1 MRIKTPYISNI
12 YIYTYKYT
20 HMYMYSSTGGGGGG
34 GCCLTLVFTLGPKFG
49 EGADLCGVGGGY
61 K

>member
-1 MRIKTPYISNI
+1 
-12 YIYTYKYT
+12 
-20 HMYMYSSTGGGGGG
+20 MYMYSSTGGGGGG